1 VDVYR
6 DFEGYLSR
14 NAEGRVSLWIVTSL
28 IDGTSW
34 FIEQD
39 DVVDDTML
47 LASQSRLLLRT
58 QNDAGSLGSV

>member
-6 DFEGYLSR
+6 DYEGYLSR

-28 IDGTSW
+28 IDSTSW

-39 DVVDDTML
+39 DIVDDNML
-47 LASQSRLLLRT
+47 LASQSRLLLQT
-58 QNDAGSLGSV
+58 QNGAGILGSV

>member
-28 IDGTSW
+28 IVSTSW
-34 FIEQD
+34 FIGQD
-39 DVVDDTML
+39 DIVDDNML
-47 LASQSRLLLRT
+47 LASRSRLLLRN
-58 QNDAGSLGSV
+58 QNGAGSLGSV

>member
-6 DFEGYLSR
+6 DHEGYLSR
-14 NAEGRVSLWIVTSL
+14 NAEGSVSLWIVTSL